1 MKIMRKR
8 ATRFCLFGASPGTGN
23 QGVNALCWS
32 TLEGFAHRAD
42 ANFHVFHYG
51 KTSLGGV
58 VPGSTPPVHYQCAQ
72 MTAGRRVWRE
82 DHLWRALNA
91 ARTLPRSNAVVRLIL
106 KADAVLDASGGDS
119 FTDLY
124 GTSRFKNIV
133 APKRLALSL
142 GRPLILL
149 PQTYGPFKSLR
160 NERMARNLVSEATLA
175 YARDKDSFE
184 KMRTL
189 LGSHFDPRRHRQGV
203 DLAFGLHAREPREL
217 QSGVRQALS
226 DRGERPL
233 IVLNVSGLLSNEAEA
248 AKQRFSLAVHYPA
261 LIANLVAALLQT
273 TDAHIL
279 LLPHVQAP
287 AGHYESDL
295 DACRA
300 VFNALPDRY
309 HAAAR
314 HRITT
319 VSQSYDATELKWL
332 IGHAD
337 WMCGTRM
344 HSTIA
349 ALSMGVPA
357 CALAYSLKTRGVF
370 ETCGVGESVADL
382 RHLSAGQVLEQ
393 VLWTWQK
400 RDSLARKISGK
411 LPEVVTRSR
420 EQLDEMV
427 GALQLSRAA

>member
-1 MKIMRKR
+1 MEKPAK
-8 ATRFCLFGASPGTGN
+8 RFCLFGASPGTGN

-32 TLEGFAHRAD
+32 TLEGFSQRLD
-42 ANFHVFHYG
+42 AKFDVFHYG
-51 KTSLGGV
+51 KTSLNGV
-58 VPGSTPPVHYQCAQ
+58 VPGSTPPVHYRSEQ
-72 MTAGRRVWRE
+72 MTAGRRIWRE

-91 ARTLPRSNAVVRLIL
+91 ARTLPGNNGIVRAIRN
-106 KADAVLDASGGDS
+106 ADAVLDASGGDS

-124 GTSRFKNIV
+124 GTSRFSNII
-133 APKRLALSL
+133 APKKLALSL

-149 PQTYGPFKSLR
+149 PQTYGPFKSPR

-175 YARDKDSFE
+175 YARDKDSYE

-189 LGSHFDPRRHRQGV
+189 LGSRFDPRRHRQGV
-203 DLAFGLHAREPREL
+203 DLAFGLHAREPQVL
-217 QSGVRQALS
+217 QSDVRQALAE
-226 DRGERPL
+226 RGDRPL
-233 IVLNVSGLLSNEAEA
+233 IVLNVSGLLSNEAKA
-248 AKQRFSLAVHYPA
+248 SRQRFSLSVHYPA

-287 AGHYESDL
+287 DGHYESDL

-300 VFNALPDRY
+300 VFDALPGRY
-309 HAAAR
+309 HAAAHR
-314 HRITT
+314 RITT

-382 RHLSAGQVLEQ
+382 RYLSAGQVVEH

-400 RDSLARKISGK
+400 RESLARKIAGK
-411 LPEVVTRSR
+411 LPVVVNRSL